1 MKNRQITALP
11 SLVICK
17 DGIER
22 ELDYLSSTEKNEIKT
37 LMCKTI
43 NSTMSDYY
51 TEHKDE
57 WINIVNMKSA

>member
-1 MKNRQITALP
+1 MNNRQITALP
-11 SLVICK
+11 SLVTCK

-22 ELDYLSSTEKNEIKT
+22 DLDFLSTTEKNEIKA

-51 TEHKDE
+51 SVHKDE
-57 WINIVNMKSA
+57 WIKIVNMKSA

>member
-1 MKNRQITALP
+1 MKSRQITALP
-11 SLVICK
+11 SLVTCK

-22 ELDYLSSTEKNEIKT
+22 EMDSLSTTEKNEIKA

-51 TEHKDE
+51 SEHKDE
-57 WINIVNMKSA
+57 WIKIVNMKSA

>member
-1 MKNRQITALP
+1 MKSRQITALP
-11 SLVICK
+11 SLVTCK

-22 ELDYLSSTEKNEIKT
+22 EMDSLSTTEKNEIKA

-51 TEHKDE
+51 SEHKDE
-57 WINIVNMKSA
+57 GIKIVNMKSA

>member
-1 MKNRQITALP
+1 MANRKITALP
-11 SLVICK
+11 SLVTCK

-22 ELDYLSSTEKNEIKT
+22 DLDSLSITEKNEIKT

-57 WINIVNMKSA
+57 WINIVNMI